1 MALLLGAKRMKG
13 GTRAGLRISVV
24 VGSEPA
30 GRDKVGQGH
39 IAAIFR
45 RQRLRSLHEV
55 SEASVGECDHGATA
69 LALLVPWTP

>member
-45 RQRLRSLHEV
+45 RLHEV